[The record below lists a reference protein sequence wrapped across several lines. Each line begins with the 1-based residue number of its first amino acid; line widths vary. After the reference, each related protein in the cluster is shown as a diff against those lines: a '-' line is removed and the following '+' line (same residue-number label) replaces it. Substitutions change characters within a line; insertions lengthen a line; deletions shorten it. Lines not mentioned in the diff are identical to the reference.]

1 MLVVVSGH
9 CVRRG
14 VTSPEKNRP
23 IYYYI
28 EMSAKSL
35 GIQICCCLCVFMM
48 FNFARG
54 RAYTPLFMAATLVLC
69 MISSCQTYAIGR
81 TAMSLAMPKKE
92 EEK

>member
-1 MLVVVSGH
+1 
-9 CVRRG
+9 
-14 VTSPEKNRP
+14 
-23 IYYYI
+23 
-28 EMSAKSL
+28 
-35 GIQICCCLCVFMM
+35 MM

-69 MISSCQTYAIGR
+69 IISSCQTYAIGR